1 MELSGVCGGCV
12 RCVPKGLGQA
22 GMRLEAPAGRLY
34 IRRESCVPSVA
45 TKKPHTPQTFPHTP
59 KNELGRRR
67 RKQPR
72 QQQEARPHHH
82 QHHHRRRQST
92 PTPAPEP
99 HALRLT
105 GHALRHALLRQFRG
119 AARAA
124 PGGEGNQ
131 QLPGRFSRGADLT
144 PDGKHKTHGG
154 WGAGE
159 PTPKHKTQGAGGLC
173 YS

>member
-82 QHHHRRRQST
+82 QHHHT
-92 PTPAPEP
+92 VVVITLA
-99 HALRLT
+99 
-105 GHALRHALLRQFRG
+105 
-119 AARAA
+119 
-124 PGGEGNQ
+124 
-131 QLPGRFSRGADLT
+131 
-144 PDGKHKTHGG
+144 
-154 WGAGE
+154 
-159 PTPKHKTQGAGGLC
+159 
-173 YS
+173 